1 MIKEITKLQ
10 KALNP
15 QSQLHRKRDIEELK
29 KVVLQVEEMIYR
41 IAPTVA
47 HEVEEDMQRA
57 IKGIVTVRKQ
67 KSEVKPPLHIDDDGS
82 GAEYVGYNGP
92 GEAEIG

>member
-1 MIKEITKLQ
+1 MMKEITKLQ

-67 KSEVKPPLHIDDDGS
+67 KSEVKPPLDDGS